1 VNHRERSWL
10 ARVGLALLLAS
21 NLPYLIA
28 WAVTPSD
35 AHFTGFVF
43 NPIDGHSY
51 LAKMRQGFEG
61 AWRFQLAFT
70 PERSPGAHIFLFH
83 LALGHLAR
91 WTKLPLIAVYH
102 GARVLG
108 GAAMLAAIYALV
120 ARLSAKRLERG
131 TMFLL
136 TVLGSG
142 LGWLMMMVGVRTADL
157 WVAEAF
163 PVYSLMANAHFPFA
177 IGLMSIIGYCALRV
191 LDIDEETEEESAAAW
206 PWGLTMALGAVLLG
220 AVQPFGLVPVF
231 GGLGIVLA
239 ARMISGGPGTRSFI
253 PWRPA
258 AWIIGA
264 ATVALPYPLY
274 MQAAIH
280 SDPLL
285 AAWNAQNITSSPPAW
300 DWALSYGVIFVL
312 AAWGSIRIAQRRKSR
327 GLLMVGWV
335 LVTLLGMYVP
345 LSLQRRLSIGLG
357 VPMGLL
363 AGIGWWRGARE
374 RISVRARSLVR
385 RLIIAFSALTPT
397 FLIVAAALS
406 ALGAQASSP
415 TSWLYLTNGEWAAL
429 QWLRNRPESEQ
440 EAVVLCAPQTGTF
453 IPAWAGQR
461 VVYGHPFETT
471 NAEQREEQVEAYWTG
486 RMTTAQQAAFF
497 RENDVRYVLSGPRE
511 QALAADTEKRAE
523 VGDLVFEK
531 DDTRIYAVRDD

>member
-1 VNHRERSWL
+1 
-10 ARVGLALLLAS
+10 
-21 NLPYLIA
+21 
-28 WAVTPSD
+28 
-35 AHFTGFVF
+35 
-43 NPIDGHSY
+43 
-51 LAKMRQGFEG
+51 
-61 AWRFQLAFT
+61 
-70 PERSPGAHIFLFH
+70 
-83 LALGHLAR
+83 
-91 WTKLPLIAVYH
+91 
-102 GARVLG
+102 
-108 GAAMLAAIYALV
+108 
-120 ARLSAKRLERG
+120 
-131 TMFLL
+131 
-136 TVLGSG
+136 
-142 LGWLMMMVGVRTADL
+142 
-157 WVAEAF
+157 
-163 PVYSLMANAHFPFA
+163 
-177 IGLMSIIGYCALRV
+177 
-191 LDIDEETEEESAAAW
+191 
-206 PWGLTMALGAVLLG
+206 
-220 AVQPFGLVPVF
+220 
-231 GGLGIVLA
+231 
-239 ARMISGGPGTRSFI
+239 
-253 PWRPA
+253 
-258 AWIIGA
+258 
-264 ATVALPYPLY
+264 

-280 SDPLL
+280 TDPLL
-285 AAWNAQNITSSPPAW
+285 AAWNAQNITNSPPAW
-300 DWALSYGVIFVL
+300 DWALSYGVILVL
-312 AAWGSIRIAQRRKSR
+312 AAWGSVKIAQRRKSS

-335 LVTLLGMYVP
+335 LVTFLGMYVP

-385 RLIIAFSALTPT
+385 RLIIAFSVLTPT
-397 FLIVAAALS
+397 FLIVATALS

-415 TSWLYLTNGEWAAL
+415 TSWLYLTNGEWAAF